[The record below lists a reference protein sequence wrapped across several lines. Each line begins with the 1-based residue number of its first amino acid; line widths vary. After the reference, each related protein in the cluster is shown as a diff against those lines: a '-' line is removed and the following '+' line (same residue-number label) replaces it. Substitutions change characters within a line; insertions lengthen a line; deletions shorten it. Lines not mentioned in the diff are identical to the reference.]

1 MINLFQESYTSTKS
15 SQELKNNLKTWTS
28 IVTTNFNSAKTSVLR
43 GKLETLLQN
52 LLTIIK
58 CGSNYTEDLFIE
70 ILQLE
75 ISIIQAH
82 HVMVFCHSIRSRL
95 WSTFTHQVF

>member
-1 MINLFQESYTSTKS
+1 MSCTITTS

-28 IVTTNFNSAKTSVLR
+28 IVTTNFNFTKTTVLR
-43 GKLETLLQN
+43 AKLETLLQN

-58 CGSNYTEDLFIE
+58 CDGTYAEDLFRE

-75 ISIIQAH
+75 VSIIQAH
-82 HVMVFCHSIRSRL
+82 HVMVFSHSAKP
-95 WSTFTHQVF
+95 